1 MEYEPSPQPSP
12 VGRGSEEMEKDS
24 EERERGSE
32 DKESQN
38 QDQQDKNK
46 EKSCPPLPKGEG
58 LGVRSEI
65 SKLAGSNRQI
75 PKVLLERARELRKRQ
90 TPAEQIL
97 WECLR
102 NRRLLNTKF
111 RRQHNIGRYIADF
124 YCHEKLLI
132 IELDGSIHANQQA
145 EDAIRESWLKSNN
158 FIVIRFSN
166 DQIFNDIE
174 LVLQK
179 MSQALIP

>member
-12 VGRGSEEMEKDS
+12 TGRGSEERDA
-24 EERERGSE
+24 
-32 DKESQN
+32 QN
-38 QDQQDKNK
+38 QNQQNRNK
-46 EKSCPPLPKGEG
+46 DKSCPPLPEGEG
-58 LGVRSEI
+58 LGVRAEI
-65 SKLAGSNRQI
+65 AKLAGSNRQI
-75 PKVLLERARELRKRQ
+75 PKVLLERARELRKQQ

-111 RRQHNIGRYIADF
+111 RRQHNIGRYIVDF

-145 EDAIRESWLKSNN
+145 EDSIRENWLKSNN
-158 FIVIRFSN
+158 ITVIRFSN
-166 DQIFNDIE
+166 EQVFNDIE

-179 MSQALIP
+179 ISLALIP

>member
-1 MEYEPSPQPSP
+1 MEDKPSPQPSP
-12 VGRGSEEMEKDS
+12 SGRGSKEREKDS
-24 EERERGSE
+24 QE
-32 DKESQN
+32 KEPQN
-38 QDQQDKNK
+38 KNK
-46 EKSCPPLPKGEG
+46 QEKNNDKSCPPLPEGEG
-58 LGVRSEI
+58 LGVRAEI
-65 SKLAGSNRQI
+65 AKLAGSNRQI
-75 PKVLLERARELRKRQ
+75 PKLLLERARELRKQQ
-90 TPAEQIL
+90 TPVEQIL

-145 EDAIRESWLKSNN
+145 EDSIRENWLNSNQ

-166 DQIFNDIE
+166 EQIFDDIE
-174 LVLQK
+174 FVLYTIA
-179 MSQALIP
+179 QALIP

>member
-1 MEYEPSPQPSP
+1 MDDEPSPQPSP
-12 VGRGSEEMEKDS
+12 TGRGSEELEK
-24 EERERGSE
+24 GSQ

-38 QDQQDKNK
+38 KYQE
-46 EKSCPPLPKGEG
+46 EKSQHTSCPPLPLGEG
-58 LGVRSEI
+58 LGVRAEI
-65 SKLAGSNRQI
+65 PKLAGSNRQI
-75 PKVLLERARELRKRQ
+75 PKVLLERARELRKQQ

-111 RRQHNIGRYIADF
+111 RRQHNIGRYIVDF
-124 YCHEKLLI
+124 YCHDKLLI

-145 EDAIRESWLKSNN
+145 EDSIRENWLKSNN
-158 FIVIRFSN
+158 FTVIRFSN
-166 DQIFNDIE
+166 EEVFNDIE

-179 MSQALIP
+179 ISQAL

>member
-1 MEYEPSPQPSP
+1 MSTEEP
-12 VGRGSEEMEKDS
+12 
-24 EERERGSE
+24 
-32 DKESQN
+32 
-38 QDQQDKNK
+38 
-46 EKSCPPLPKGEG
+46 L
-58 LGVRSEI
+58 
-65 SKLAGSNRQI
+65 
-75 PKVLLERARELRKRQ
+75 LLERARELRKRQ

-132 IELDGSIHANQQA
+132 IELDGSIHANQQTQ
-145 EDAIRESWLKSNN
+145 DSIRENWLKSNQ

-166 DQIFNDIE
+166 EQIFDDIE
-174 LVLQK
+174 FVLDAIA
-179 MSQALIP
+179 QALIP